1 MNTVSVINA
10 NTLKRLQ
17 GTSPVAFE
25 EIVRNAST
33 QFDPEIVAAF
43 ERSWSSR
50 KEVYQIPQAKRAH
63 QVLV

>member
-1 MNTVSVINA
+1 MNTVSVTHA

-17 GTSPVAFE
+17 STSPVAFE
-25 EIVRNAST
+25 EIRRNAST

-50 KEVYQIPQAKRAH
+50 KGALQKPGDRRS
-63 QVLV
+63 